1 MIKIGINGAS
11 GRMGQEIIQI
21 IMNEPDN
28 YVLAF
33 AKSMTNN
40 NNYAVSCVEFPSSP
54 NVDVVIDFSS
64 PESCIETI
72 GWCRQY
78 NIPLVIG
85 TTGFTPEQLQNIRDA
100 SATLAVVLSPNM
112 SLSVNVLF
120 AISRLVAKYLPQAD
134 VEIVET
140 HHRYKKDAPSGTALK
155 IGEAIAE
162 GRGVLLSDV
171 ANYSRPRVATETR
184 PANEIG
190 FAVMRGGDV
199 VGKHTASFFIDGEEL
214 NLTSEITNRKSFAAG
229 AIVAAKFLLDK
240 KIGLFTMNDVL
251 GI

>member
-1 MIKIGINGAS
+1 MIKIGMNGAS

-33 AKSMTNN
+33 AKSMTEN
-40 NNYAVSCVEFPSSP
+40 NNYAVSCVELPKSP
-54 NVDVVIDFSS
+54 DVDVVIDFSS
-64 PESCIETI
+64 PESCIETLT
-72 GWCRQY
+72 WCQQY

-85 TTGFTPEQLQNIRDA
+85 TTGFTPEQLQIIRDA
-100 SATLAVVLSPNM
+100 SANLAVVLSPNM

-171 ANYSRPRVATETR
+171 ANYSRPRVAPETR
-184 PANEIG
+184 PASEIG

-229 AIVAAKFLLDK
+229 AIVAAKFLINK